1 MHAFSNHTYVI
12 VSRGVGLIITAL
24 LMLVQQRPVDWWSLW
39 VALLFGTFVLMM
51 LVQPVMRAAVRQPW
65 ILGVDVAIAAM
76 VIVITDPWNSP
87 FLVYACAVLALP
99 AVVSGWRGGLLA
111 GLLCSGLVFMLV
123 LLLNVPF
130 ASTLSHMWLRWL
142 LVAAGPAMVGAFMP
156 HVLQRIR
163 LSVDALS
170 SPAVLHEP
178 TMRQPPVRPT
188 DTESVSARWWSES
201 ARPTGQTTEVA
212 VSTRV
217 EALRVALYTPMAASV
232 TVTECVHQYAERFEQ
247 QALIATRVVVLGRPI
262 AHDEL
267 FTPLIRRVVI
277 EALLNVAQHA
287 HADMVVIMVR
297 YDKRSITLL
306 VHDDGAGLPATGI
319 ARVGLHSLQALMYR
333 TSELGGRL
341 EVFNHTPAGVAV
353 RLIIPVTAAL

>member
-12 VSRGVGLIITAL
+12 VSRGVGLVITAL
-24 LMLVQQRPVDWWSLW
+24 LLFVQQRPLDWWSLW
-39 VALLFGTFVLMM
+39 VVLLLGTVVLMM
-51 LVQPVMRAAVRQPW
+51 LVQPIMRAAVRQPW

-123 LLLNVPF
+123 LLLHVSF
-130 ASTLSHMWLRWL
+130 ASTLSHLWLRWV
-142 LVAAGPAMVGAFMP
+142 LVAAGPALVGAFMP
-156 HVLQRIR
+156 HVLQRVR
-163 LSVDALS
+163 LSVDAFS
-170 SPAVLHEP
+170 TPTVMHESTLH
-178 TMRQPPVRPT
+178 PPSVRAS
-188 DTESVSARWWSES
+188 DLVSGATRWWPELQRTTDH
-201 ARPTGQTTEVA
+201 ATEVA

-217 EALRVALYTPMAASV
+217 EALRVALYTPMVASV
-232 TVTECVHQYAERFEQ
+232 TVAECVHHYAERFEQ
-247 QALIATRVVVLGRPI
+247 HALIATRVVVLGRPI
-262 AHDEL
+262 PHDEL
-267 FTPLIRRVVI
+267 FMPLIRRVVI

-297 YDKRSITLL
+297 YDKQSITVL
-306 VHDDGAGLPATGI
+306 VHDDGAGLPVTGI
-319 ARVGLHSLQALMYR
+319 ARAGLHSLQALMYR

-353 RLIIPVTAAL
+353 RLVIPVAATS